1 MRRARRYAAVAL
13 RDTPLTVRS
22 RRWERWVLLPVTG
35 TPGDVVRSVPQVMTG
50 PDSASVRIDEHPIPL
65 EEAFHRPAQLPG
77 PLTRGE
83 HERHIAAYAA
93 YLDSYFHAYDTAVRE
108 LSNRDRDDAVAP
120 DDERDP

>member
-1 MRRARRYAAVAL
+1 MPTPRKNRSTGADRDEFGYPTRY
-13 RDTPLTVRS
+13 
-22 RRWERWVLLPVTG
+22 
-35 TPGDVVRSVPQVMTG
+35 
-50 PDSASVRIDEHPIPL
+50 PL

-108 LSNRDRDDAVAP
+108 LSNRDREDAVAP